1 MTISRQGELLMEDK
15 LQILIDSNKPENRS
29 KWALDWKKEGKKV
42 FGLLDIYVPEEIV
55 SAAGLLP
62 WRITGTWNE
71 AVPRAAM
78 HRPSMTCRFCTH
90 VLESFMN
97 GELDFVDGMAT
108 TQLDDDFRR
117 LWDVLDYIKKPSFSY
132 IMYLPHTVSPT
143 TFGMWQKSVNDFK
156 ETMETYS
163 GNKIS
168 TDELNRQIKI
178 YNKMRALLRAVYELR
193 KRKIP
198 PLTGAE
204 VLGITTAAR
213 IMPREIFNSTLESLL
228 PYLKERK
235 VPSVDG
241 KPCIFMGGEWLDHP
255 GYVKLVEN
263 SGAIVVMDEFDTGSQ
278 YFWDDVDDASGDPLN
293 ALAKRY
299 IMRPGLARMA
309 QWEMQ
314 AKRNLAWIKEF
325 NADGVVELRS
335 LYSLPLDYR
344 FLFMRKKY
352 DIARVPYLSINR
364 EYHLSQEGML
374 RTRIEAFLE
383 MIPNYN
389 KK

>member
-1 MTISRQGELLMEDK
+1 MEDK

-132 IMYLPHTVSPT
+132 IMYLPHTASAT
-143 TFGMWQKSVNDFK
+143 TVGMWKKSVNDFK

-168 TDELNRQIKI
+168 TDELRRQIKI

-235 VPSVDG
+235 VSSVDG
-241 KPCIFMGGEWLDHP
+241 KPRIFMGGEWLDHP

-263 SGAIVVMDEFDTGSQ
+263 SGAVVVMDEFDTGSQ
-278 YFWDDVDDASGDPLN
+278 YFWDDVDDAAVDPLD

-299 IMRPGLARMA
+299 IMRPGLSRMA

-314 AKRNLAWIKEF
+314 AKRNLAWIKEY
-325 NADGVVELRS
+325 NAGGVVELRS

-344 FLFMRKKY
+344 YLYMRKKY
-352 DIARVPYLSINR
+352 DSESVPYLSINR

-383 MIPNYN
+383 MIPNRGN
-389 KK
+389 R

>member
-1 MTISRQGELLMEDK
+1 MEDK
-15 LQILIDSNKPENRS
+15 LQILIDGNKPENRS

-132 IMYLPHTVSPT
+132 IMYLPHTASAT
-143 TFGMWQKSVNDFK
+143 TVGMWKKSVNDFK

-168 TDELNRQIKI
+168 TDELRRQIKI

-235 VPSVDG
+235 VSSVDG
-241 KPCIFMGGEWLDHP
+241 KPRIFMGGEWLDHP

-263 SGAIVVMDEFDTGSQ
+263 SGAVVVMDEFDTGSQ
-278 YFWDDVDDASGDPLN
+278 YFWDDVDDAAVDPLD

-299 IMRPGLARMA
+299 IMRPGLSRMA

-314 AKRNLAWIKEF
+314 AKRNLAWIKEY
-325 NADGVVELRS
+325 NAGGVVELRS

-344 FLFMRKKY
+344 YLYMRKKY
-352 DIARVPYLSINR
+352 DSESVPYLSINR

-383 MIPNYN
+383 MIPNRGN
-389 KK
+389 R